1 MGCSLIITE
10 TAPTSVSNLNGN
22 DPATNEFKTQEP
34 QQNKQINNKREK
46 INMQTRTHEN
56 FSQVK
61 ETKEIF
67 EGSQVENN
75 PKSFVFKLL

>member
-1 MGCSLIITE
+1 
-10 TAPTSVSNLNGN
+10 
-22 DPATNEFKTQEP
+22 
-34 QQNKQINNKREK
+34 
-46 INMQTRTHEN
+46 MQTRTHEN